1 MHRHA
6 LITPVLLLAL
16 LLCAATARAAAG
28 VNEFEGL
35 IEPFEIV
42 NVGSPVEG
50 VVEQVLVER
59 SGLVHR
65 GDPLVR
71 LESSVEEAA
80 LNRAQATAAVEGEIR
95 TEEARLTHARRQHG
109 RIAELFKSEAIS
121 AEKKDEAATEVTL
134 SAARLKKARE
144 DKEVARLE
152 AARAQALL
160 NQRTI
165 KSPIDGVVV
174 ERLVATGEF
183 VDDKPLLRLADLD
196 PLRVEVILPDA
207 LFRAITPGMDAEVR
221 PDGPEAGSHQARV
234 TVVDRVIDPASGTFG
249 VRLELPNPDYRL
261 PSGLKCTV
269 RFAGVSAAAPAPATA
284 NPAPT
289 SVNPQ
294 TAPPA
299 AAAATATSRPAIAP

>member
-1 MHRHA
+1 MHRRA
-6 LITPVLLLAL
+6 LIAPLLLLAL
-16 LLCAATARAAAG
+16 FSAAHAHAAAG

-50 VVEQVLVER
+50 VVAEVLVER
-59 SGLVHR
+59 SGLVR
-65 GDPLVR
+65 QGDPLVR

-80 LNRAQATAAVEGEIR
+80 LKRAEATAAVEGEIR

-134 SAARLKKARE
+134 STARLKKARE

-160 NQRTI
+160 DQRTI
-165 KSPIDGVVV
+165 RSPIDGVVV
-174 ERLVATGEF
+174 ERLAAPGEF

-196 PLRVEVILPDA
+196 PLRVEVILPAA
-207 LFRAITPGMDAEVR
+207 LFRTITPGMDAEVR

-234 TVVDRVIDPASGTFG
+234 TIVDRVIDPASNTFG

-261 PSGLKCTV
+261 PSGLRCTV
-269 RFAGVSAAAPAPATA
+269 RFAGVTAAEPAPAAA

-289 SVNPQ
+289 AVDPQ

-299 AAAATATSRPAIAP
+299 QAAATGTTRPDPAR

>member
-1 MHRHA
+1 MYRSA
-6 LITPVLLLAL
+6 LFAPVLLLAL
-16 LLCAATARAAAG
+16 LLCAATALAAAG

-71 LESSVEEAA
+71 LESSVEQAA
-80 LNRAQATAAVEGEIR
+80 LKRAQATASVEGEIR
-95 TEEARLTHARRQHG
+95 TEEARLTHAKRQHG

-121 AEKKDEAATEVTL
+121 AEKRDEAATEVTL
-134 SAARLKKARE
+134 STARLKKARE

-152 AARAQALL
+152 AARTQALID
-160 NQRTI
+160 QRTI
-165 KSPIDGVVV
+165 KSPIDGVVL
-174 ERLVATGEF
+174 ERLVAPGEF

-196 PLRVEVILPDA
+196 PLRVEVILPAA
-207 LFRAITPGMDAEVR
+207 LFRTIAPGMDAEVR
-221 PDGPEAGSHQARV
+221 ADGPDAGSHQARV
-234 TVVDRVIDPASGTFG
+234 TIVDRVIDPASNTFG

-269 RFAGVSAAAPAPATA
+269 QFAGVTAADPVPAAANPATA
-284 NPAPT
+284 AVDPQPAPPT
-289 SVNPQ
+289 Q
-294 TAPPA
+294 
-299 AAAATATSRPAIAP
+299 AAATGTSQPDATR

>member
-1 MHRHA
+1 MYRSA
-6 LITPVLLLAL
+6 LFAPVLLLS
-16 LLCAATARAAAG
+16 LLCAATALAAAG

-50 VVEQVLVER
+50 VVAEVLVER
-59 SGLVHR
+59 SGLVR
-65 GDPLVR
+65 QGDPLVR